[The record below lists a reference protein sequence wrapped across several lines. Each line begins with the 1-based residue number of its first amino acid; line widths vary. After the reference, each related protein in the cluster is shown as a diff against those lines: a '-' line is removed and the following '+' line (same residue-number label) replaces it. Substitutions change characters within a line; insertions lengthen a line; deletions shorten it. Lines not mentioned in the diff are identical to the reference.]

1 MKRAETQ
8 AAEALN
14 HFETFGKSALE
25 TAQQK
30 AKDFGQQSERM
41 TAISQ
46 EARNIAD
53 NLESNA
59 TQIVTKSKQAE
70 EKANEAYEL
79 ATNITGQEKNTSR
92 VIEELKASVINT
104 ELKLKKVSDAV
115 SDAHNRSADA
125 KERALE
131 LLSEVNNLDVPDV
144 DIAKLKA
151 EAESTRAAAVKLI
164 EDTDDLIDAN
174 NELLNDLQNQIST
187 AKELLDDGFHQN
199 DKLGRI
205 MNEILATKAQ
215 AENAVGL
222 GDTTL
227 TEAKN
232 TYEKLSRKYR
242 KQNQNSAFVLFNFVF
257 VRIR

>member
-1 MKRAETQ
+1 
-8 AAEALN
+8 
-14 HFETFGKSALE
+14 
-25 TAQQK
+25 
-30 AKDFGQQSERM
+30 M

-46 EARNIAD
+46 EARNIAE
-53 NLESNA
+53 NLVTNA
-59 TQIVTKSKQAE
+59 TQIVARSKQAE

-92 VIEELKASVINT
+92 VIEELKASVIST
-104 ELKLKKVSDAV
+104 ELKLKKVSEAV
-115 SDAHNRSADA
+115 SDAHNRSAEA
-125 KERALE
+125 KEKALE

-174 NELLNDLQNQIST
+174 NELLKDLQNQIEV
-187 AKELLDDGFHQN
+187 AEELLDEGVHQN
-199 DKLGRI
+199 DKLARI

-227 TEAKN
+227 MNAKN
-232 TYEKLSRKYR
+232 TYAKLSRKYIVVNQIR
-242 KQNQNSAFVLFNFVF
+242 LQNLFD
-257 VRIR
+257 